1 MGLPVN
7 LDAIPYED
15 YILSDGGKTNPGSG
29 DYYGGYYC
37 GSVSIFESEEDM
49 NKCFEVLKSL
59 DTPVNDDIQVRNI
72 IEEGITDYMEDNKS
86 LDDTVKDIENQLN
99 IYFSE

>member
-1 MGLPVN
+1 
-7 LDAIPYED
+7 
-15 YILSDGGKTNPGSG
+15 
-29 DYYGGYYC
+29 
-37 GSVSIFESEEDM
+37 M